1 MKIRGFFDI
10 IKKKAELIYIANII
24 YNSFLQ

>member
-10 IKKKAELIYIANII
+10 IKKKADLTYIANII
-24 YNSFLQ
+24 YTSFLQ